1 MSRSLSPQTPG
12 QHPPSRLYPAAFPS
26 GLLLARG
33 GPWCWCGEPLATEPG
48 RTQRAAES
56 TRRPVTGPSAQ
67 LLEIISRFHPGS
79 SPYQGTGEGAGSGGR
94 AAPKEACPG
103 RRSGLRLAGSRSQ
116 EAAKLGAGRGPGSLC
131 FPSPLKP
138 GKSLM
143 SRPRAGG
150 LLTWGGT
157 QAPGS
162 RGFFLPHSGGWSSW
176 TRFSADLRP
185 EAGWQTVRCPHRVT

>member
-1 MSRSLSPQTPG
+1 MEGRGAGAVSRWPLSPAG
-12 QHPPSRLYPAAFPS
+12 PS
-26 GLLLARG
+26 GLLSPHDGLSQG
-33 GPWCWCGEPLATEPG
+33 LPLSCWKL
-48 RTQRAAES
+48 
-56 TRRPVTGPSAQ
+56 
-67 LLEIISRFHPGS
+67 SRFHPGL

-103 RRSGLRLAGSRSQ
+103 RHSGLRLARSRSQ

-162 RGFFLPHSGGWSSW
+162 RGFCLPHSGGRSSW
-176 TRFSADLRP
+176 TGFSADLRP
-185 EAGWQTVRCPHRVT
+185 EAGRQPGRCHRVT